1 MFATLDLLIRILGG
15 VVGNMA
21 LKIFATGGLH
31 RGGGIPARILPPP
44 QKKDFLD
51 AISYKGRFRDW
62 VARIPVH
69 VILDPKAA
77 LHGPAWDRL
86 NA

>member
-51 AISYKGRFRDW
+51 AISGHGHRFGRMAANPLASRD
-62 VARIPVH
+62 VVKTS
-69 VILDPKAA
+69 LST
-77 LHGPAWDRL
+77 
-86 NA
+86 